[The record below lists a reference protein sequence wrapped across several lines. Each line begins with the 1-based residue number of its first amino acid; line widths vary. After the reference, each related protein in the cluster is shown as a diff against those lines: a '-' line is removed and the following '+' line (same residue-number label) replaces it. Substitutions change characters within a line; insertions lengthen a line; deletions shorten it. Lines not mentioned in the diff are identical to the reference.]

1 MQRQGEGREKGTSE
15 ENEKYCYFKSSE
27 VFLVLLL
34 VTVISPVP
42 RIVPV
47 T

>member
-1 MQRQGEGREKGTSE
+1 MQRQGEGREKGASE
-15 ENEKYCYFKSSE
+15 ESEKYCYFKSSG
-27 VFLVLLL
+27 VFLLLLL